1 MPVMS
6 TYRAAAFTPEV
17 LPPGLSCHVFLIA
30 IRGEPQS
37 PVLHRGKRLHPMQ
50 VILTGSG
57 ELPLAELE
65 AAIGPL
71 PALPPPHRLMRN
83 SNPSASLTPRE
94 ITGVISA
101 RRQWQVV
108 RKGRRLRTPSQS
120 VVHGVTWRN
129 DRAGADPRR
138 YPRYPGFKRLKFMAS
153 GVQPAHRARRPQQ
166 TRQIATRARNRT
178 TRLLRPASAASVP
191 LANLRGGSRQSRD
204 FGGSFATPTSSTSSR
219 LSSSSRAGYNRAIN
233 LPAICK
239 STSWP

>member
-6 TYRAAAFTPEV
+6 TYRAAALTPEV

-94 ITGVISA
+94 ITGVI
-101 RRQWQVV
+101 
-108 RKGRRLRTPSQS
+108 LR
-120 VVHGVTWRN
+120 
-129 DRAGADPRR
+129 D
-138 YPRYPGFKRLKFMAS
+138 AS
-153 GVQPAHRARRPQQ
+153 GRLYEKAGDYVRPVNQLF
-166 TRQIATRARNRT
+166 T
-178 TRLLRPASAASVP
+178 
-191 LANLRGGSRQSRD
+191 GSRGEMIELVRIRD
-204 FGGSFATPTSSTSSR
+204 VTHDTPV
-219 LSSSSRAGYNRAIN
+219 LSAS
-233 LPAICK
+233 K
-239 STSWP
+239 SWPVGCSRRIGRAVRSKPGR